1 MNSSKKL
8 IANFINYIFCVLIQR
23 ITQSVL
29 NFTQF
34 YYFLVTCHGNLWWRY
49 QYHTNYY
56 NILVFLSYDL
66 WIYCQW
72 IHTYLQLFSTEW
84 CFLQHQSVLRASGN
98 HFINKNSWFV
108 FSEIRFVLL
117 LNLNCFHRHLVSNVK
132 VLH

>member
-1 MNSSKKL
+1 MNSSTKL
-8 IANFINYIFCVLIQR
+8 IANFIKYIFCVSIQR
-23 ITQSVL
+23 ITQSVPIMVSCL
-29 NFTQF
+29 
-34 YYFLVTCHGNLWWRY
+34 GNLWWQY
-49 QYHTNYY
+49 QYHTNCY

-66 WIYCQW
+66 WIYCQYFQMNFKQ
-72 IHTYLQLFSTEW
+72 IHTYLLLFSTQW

-98 HFINKNSWFV
+98 HFIYKNSWFV